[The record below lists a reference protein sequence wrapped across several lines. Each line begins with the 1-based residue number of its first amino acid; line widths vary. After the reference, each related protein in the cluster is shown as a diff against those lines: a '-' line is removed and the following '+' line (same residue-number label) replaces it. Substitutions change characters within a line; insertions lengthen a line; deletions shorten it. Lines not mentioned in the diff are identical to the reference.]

1 MPNDGD
7 ERPIPFLMSR
17 WKLWKDSC
25 QAERRRFYAGRRLAV
40 IGKTHCDGC
49 RAKALRQQSLQ
60 SLSAANSSLDDADS
74 SRPGGIGQQPPE
86 HAFQDRSQPF
96 SPKISVRAFFASK
109 YRSIRSYR
117 VPTKKPSRRTGSAPS
132 AKRIP
137 PGMCRRIRPVLSISS
152 KPLNATI
159 PVFMPRA

>member
-60 SLSAANSSLDDADS
+60 PLSAANSSLDDADS

-96 SPKISVRAFFASK
+96 SPKISVRAIFASK
-109 YRSIRSYR
+109 Y
-117 VPTKKPSRRTGSAPS
+117 PCCAMTDNG
-132 AKRIP
+132 P
-137 PGMCRRIRPVLSISS
+137 PGHMSVQRRNDWPPADRWAIPRPWQRNAVLTASTRLPNRSGPAI
-152 KPLNATI
+152 
-159 PVFMPRA
+159 F